1 MDKKSSPMRVDKVDK
16 RVLWPVLMGFF
27 IMGFCDIVAPIS
39 GRIATEFP
47 ASQQA
52 AVSFLPTMVF
62 LWFLVLSTPLA
73 ALMNRI
79 GRKAMS
85 MIGYAFTIAGL
96 LVPFLAG
103 EGCALGWY
111 FAGFGLL
118 GIGNTAL
125 QVAINPLLATIVPG
139 ERMTSY
145 LTVGQIF
152 RNTSL
157 LLLAPIVTALVALTG
172 SWRLLLPIYAGLTV
186 LGGIWLQFTTVAE
199 PERSGHAAGMSD
211 CFRLLRNRAVLLCT
225 LGVACFIAGDVGI
238 GFLSVRLIDNPDS
251 ILTTT
256 GFYACRIVGTLVG
269 AWVLVRLSDVKYLS
283 WNMAGALVLCVVLL
297 FVRNEAAI
305 YAAVGLMGFAMACVF
320 ATFYAVAT
328 KAVPEQ
334 ANGVAGL
341 MIMAIAAGA
350 VSGPRM
356 RGDYPLDGEPP
367 PGDAVRRPLRGLYAL
382 GKYQIEN
389 QINSCSM
396 IRKIAMTL
404 LLAACIWPALA
415 QRPRTRVEWGVIG
428 GINIPDYTT
437 NMSKTDV
444 KNKLGWQAG
453 IVTAVNLGAFAIEPQ
468 ILYVRQGLR
477 IKPEGA
483 KEINLKSNSIDVPV
497 LVSLRLLRP
506 FRFYAGPVFTVMNDC
521 KQKSGGDLLDFGRV
535 RPTMSYTVGA
545 GVKLLGH
552 MLIDLRYN
560 GQFKGKEDVVLPDGS
575 RLDKLRSYNVAL
587 SVGYLF

>member
-1 MDKKSSPMRVDKVDK
+1 MRVGKVDK
-16 RVLWPVLMGFF
+16 RVLGPVLMGFF
-27 IMGFCDIVAPIS
+27 IMGFCDMVAPIT
-39 GRIATEFP
+39 GRIALEFP
-47 ASQQA
+47 ASRQA

-79 GRKAMS
+79 GRKATAL
-85 MIGYAFTIAGL
+85 IGYAFTVVGL
-96 LVPFLAG
+96 MVPYVAG

-118 GIGNTAL
+118 GVGNTAI

-186 LGGIWLQFTTVAE
+186 LGGIWLQATSVAE
-199 PERSGHAAGMSD
+199 PPRSDRAAGMAD
-211 CFRLLRNRAVLLCT
+211 CFRLLGNPTVLLCT

-269 AWVLVRLSDVKYLS
+269 AWVLVRVSDVKYLR
-283 WNMAGALVLCVVLL
+283 WNMAGALALCAVLL
-297 FVRNEAAI
+297 LVRGETAV
-305 YAAVGLMGFAMACVF
+305 YAAVGLTGFAMACVF

-328 KAVPEQ
+328 KAVPEK
-334 ANGVAGL
+334 ANEVAGL
-341 MIMAIAAGA
+341 MILAISAGA
-350 VSGPRM
+350 VSGPVCGAIVRWS
-356 RGDYPLDGEPP
+356 
-367 PGDAVRRPLRGLYAL
+367 GDAHWGMLFVAL
-382 GKYQIEN
+382 CVGYMLWASFKLKVT
-389 QINSCSM
+389 S
-396 IRKIAMTL
+396 L
-404 LLAACIWPALA
+404 LVVCALSAAA
-415 QRPRTRVEWGVIG
+415 QRPRARIEWGVLG

-437 NMSKTDV
+437 NMSGTDV

-453 IVTAVNLGAFAIEPQ
+453 ITTAVNLGAFAVEPQ

-477 IKPEGA
+477 IRPEGQ

-497 LVSLRLLRP
+497 LLSFRLLRP
-506 FRFYAGPVFTVMNDC
+506 VRIYAGPVFTVMNDC

-552 MLIDLRYN
+552 LLVDLRYN
-560 GQFKGKEDVVLPDGS
+560 GQFKSKKDVVLPDGGK
-575 RLDKLRSYNVAL
+575 LDKLRTYNVAL
-587 SVGYLF
+587 NFGYLF